1 MATAGDA
8 DFLARVYLKLTWV
21 KVAPTA
27 GELLSL
33 LSKRSSDLGVHT
45 EVLQSRDDTATWI
58 LCDYHTAEP
67 ENTTDALIPSL
78 EPFKSEVFRRSF
90 PLLEAGDP
98 SERWLGE
105 GDFVGPMQEALYYA
119 VFFDIAPEHLA
130 AFEQGLTAEAH
141 AVARMEP
148 KTARFHLWQNTS
160 DASRWVVLEA
170 FREAAGRE
178 EHASMPHYLK
188 VRAQLEEWQRS
199 PRTHD
204 SGYSLILS

>member
-67 ENTTDALIPSL
+67 ENTCLSSDIKFVCFP
-78 EPFKSEVFRRSF
+78 PFLASQT
-90 PLLEAGDP
+90 G
-98 SERWLGE
+98 G
-105 GDFVGPMQEALYYA
+105 FV
-119 VFFDIAPEHLA
+119 
-130 AFEQGLTAEAH
+130 AE
-141 AVARMEP
+141 
-148 KTARFHLWQNTS
+148 
-160 DASRWVVLEA
+160 D
-170 FREAAGRE
+170 
-178 EHASMPHYLK
+178 
-188 VRAQLEEWQRS
+188 
-199 PRTHD
+199 
-204 SGYSLILS
+204 